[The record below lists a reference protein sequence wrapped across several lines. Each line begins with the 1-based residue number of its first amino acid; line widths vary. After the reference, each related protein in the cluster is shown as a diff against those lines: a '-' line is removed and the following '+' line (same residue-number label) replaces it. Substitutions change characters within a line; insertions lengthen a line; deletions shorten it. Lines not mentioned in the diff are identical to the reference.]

1 MKEKITVLIKEPGEN
16 WERREIDNTLKA
28 FQGIIGGRIETVQV
42 REDLLLVVDEEG
54 VIKQLDPNLYMRG
67 YWLRGTIIAVG
78 VDGEDFGDCSISNS
92 WQMRIAIGIA
102 NARN

>member
-1 MKEKITVLIKEPGEN
+1 MADKITVLIKEPGEN

-42 REDLLLVVDEEG
+42 REDLLMVVDEEG
-54 VIKQLDPNLYMRG
+54 VLKQLDPNLYMRG

-78 VDGEDFGDCSISNS
+78 VDGEDFGDCPISNS

-102 NARN
+102 NARK